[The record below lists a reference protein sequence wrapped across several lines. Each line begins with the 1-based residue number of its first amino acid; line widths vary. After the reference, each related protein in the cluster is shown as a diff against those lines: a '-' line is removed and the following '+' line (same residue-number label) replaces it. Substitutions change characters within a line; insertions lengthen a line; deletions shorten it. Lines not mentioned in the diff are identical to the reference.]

1 MTKEISVRQYDDMSG
16 EPANVRIF
24 SWNSPR
30 WKVLPLYCRC
40 GTVSLR
46 RGKCHCFHY
55 FYGKAALELV
65 ISGSMHYRFGKREMI
80 LHPGDI
86 ALFRH
91 GSNCGFYNFESDCVE
106 RCVLIIEGEMRDAV
120 LHYLSL
126 DKCDVIK
133 VDDTERVRKLFAGI
147 HQELSQ
153 KSPGGEDRISS
164 MLYALLLDLSRFVPA
179 NSSAA
184 LPPGLLEI
192 LRYLELNLHL
202 PLSLNQ
208 IALAHSMSVPSL
220 QRLFKKHLGISPAAY
235 LLNLRLEC
243 AADLLLAE
251 NVSVKE
257 IAWRC
262 GFENPL
268 YFSTVFR
275 RYKGVSPRKYRQ
287 SAE

>member
-1 MTKEISVRQYDDMSG
+1 MRQYDDISG
-16 EPANVRIF
+16 ELGNVRIF
-24 SWNSPR
+24 SWNSHR

-40 GTVSLR
+40 GTTSLR

-55 FYGKAALELV
+55 FYGKTALELV
-65 ISGSMHYRFGKREMI
+65 IRGSMHYRFDKRETI
-80 LHPGDI
+80 LHSRDVAI
-86 ALFRH
+86 FRH
-91 GSNCGFYNFESDCVE
+91 GSNCGFYNFDSDWVE
-106 RCVLIIEGEMRDAV
+106 RYVLIIEGEMRDTL
-120 LHYLSL
+120 LHQLAL

-133 VDDTERVRKLFAGI
+133 VDDAERVRKLFAAI
-147 HQELSQ
+147 HQELAE
-153 KSPGGEDRISS
+153 KAEGGEERISS
-164 MLYALLLDLSRFVPA
+164 MIYSLLLDLSHFVPA
-179 NSSAA
+179 NSSTA
-184 LPPGLLEI
+184 LPPDLQEV

-202 PLSLNQ
+202 QLSVSQ
-208 IALAHSMSVPSL
+208 IAFGHGMSVPSL

-235 LLNLRLEC
+235 LLNLRLER

-268 YFSTVFR
+268 YFSTAFR